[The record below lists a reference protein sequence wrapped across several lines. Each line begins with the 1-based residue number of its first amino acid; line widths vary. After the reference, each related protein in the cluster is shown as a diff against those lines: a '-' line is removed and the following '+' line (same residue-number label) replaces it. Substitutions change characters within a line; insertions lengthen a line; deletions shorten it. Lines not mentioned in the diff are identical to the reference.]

1 MHTSM
6 PSTETIKVAML
17 NSGFLKDNVN
27 PVKRSCIIIHIH
39 KKGSPV
45 SYRNLSREIKVDYK
59 VLTRCN
65 AQLLKNDASKTV

>member
-6 PSTETIKVAML
+6 PSTETIKVVML

-27 PVKRSCIIIHIH
+27 PAKRSCVIIHIH
-39 KKGSPV
+39 KRV
-45 SYRNLSREIKVDYK
+45 AQCNTELSREIKVDYK

-65 AQLLKNDASKTV
+65 AQLLKNCASKTI